1 MTNIKLNVLFK
12 KMQKDDKKEVLLFHV
27 LSDELPHADE
37 LLKMPGTIALITVEE
52 SENEAL
58 GAEFV
63 SIQRDNKKT
72 VLKFNVKRDAKGE
85 INKLYPFAGENVSL
99 ILQPSQITI
108 DEFYEDDHEGIEY
121 NVDPGGS
128 VSVGQL
134 SIDDEEE
141 FENEVEFIDVEDGP
155 EPEHK
160 LQRVK

>member
-12 KMQKDDKKEVLLFHV
+12 KMQKDDKKEVLMFHV

-52 SENEAL
+52 VDVEPI

-72 VLKFNVKRDAKGE
+72 VLKFNVKRDVEGKV
-85 INKLYPFAGENVSL
+85 NKLYPFAGSNVSL
-99 ILQPSQITI
+99 VLQPSQISI
-108 DEFYEDDHEGIEY
+108 EEFYEDDHEGVEY
-121 NVDPGGS
+121 KVDTDGS
-128 VSVGQL
+128 VSMNQL
-134 SIDDEEE
+134 SIDEEE
-141 FENEVEFIDVEDGP
+141 DFEDFEEVEDKS
-155 EPEHK
+155 EPK